1 VIIVELLEIAKKRYS
16 VRSYKSTKVE
26 KDKLL
31 KILEAGRVAQTAAN
45 LQPQRL
51 IVVQEQAGLSKIAKA
66 ANIFGA
72 PLAIIVCVDKGIAW
86 KRPLDGMITSD
97 IDASIVTDHMMLE
110 ATDLG
115 LGSLWVC
122 LFKPDVIR
130 TEFNLPDNLEPVN
143 ILVLGYANDKPLAA
157 DRHSKTRLPVEKT
170 IFYEKL

>member
-1 VIIVELLEIAKKRYS
+1 MELIEIAKKRYS
-16 VRSYKSTKVE
+16 VRSYQSTKVE

-31 KILEAGRVAQTAAN
+31 KILEAGRVAPTAAN

-51 IVVQEQAGLSKIAKA
+51 IVVQEEAGLSKIAKA

-72 PLAIIVCVDKGIAW
+72 PLAIIVCVDKSVAW
-86 KRPLDGMITSD
+86 KRPYDGKITSD
-97 IDASIVTDHMMLE
+97 IDASIVTNHMMLE

-143 ILVLGYANDKPLAA
+143 ILAVGYINGKPLEA
-157 DRHSKTRLPVEKT
+157 DRHSKTRIPIENTV
-170 IFYEKL
+170 FYEKL